1 MQAMSPLELTAL
13 PDGTRIRIVAVIR
26 PHGLDTVMEALLGLG
41 LVDVLVEQ
49 VRGYG
54 RQKGHLEFS
63 EEGGFQGGFVPKV
76 RLEFCVDR
84 AHAGEA
90 QGSSTDAGAEQC
102 APGNFA
108 GTTAGSL
115 RIGTAAECGDGG
127 NG

>member
-54 RQKGHLEFS
+54 RQKGHLEFY

-90 QGSSTDAGAEQC
+90 VDVLCGAAQT
-102 APGNFA
+102 G
-108 GTTAGSL
+108 
-115 RIGTAAECGDGG
+115 RIGDGKVFVQAVEPGDS
-127 NG
+127 